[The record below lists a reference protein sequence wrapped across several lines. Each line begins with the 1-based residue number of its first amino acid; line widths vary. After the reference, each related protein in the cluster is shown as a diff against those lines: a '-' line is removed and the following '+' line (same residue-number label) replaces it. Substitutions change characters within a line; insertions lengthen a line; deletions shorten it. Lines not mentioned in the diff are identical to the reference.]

1 MAAAYFDAGDA
12 FDTGIAVF
20 LHAATMLGAFSRL
33 FSMRFAAD
41 SLSDQ
46 SQDLIG
52 SKRND
57 AEHQM
62 VHYLGVASHPN
73 RPPAELVLQS
83 CVHPLH
89 GGTFA
94 ITHVLG

>member
-1 MAAAYFDAGDA
+1 
-12 FDTGIAVF
+12 
-20 LHAATMLGAFSRL
+20 
-33 FSMRFAAD
+33 
-41 SLSDQ
+41 
-46 SQDLIG
+46 
-52 SKRND
+52 
-57 AEHQM
+57 M